1 LKRSSSKYAL
11 TAVASCCHW
20 SLSSS
25 SSSSLS
31 NLYPSSFVLNLK
43 SLRPKLT
50 EQRPREGVVRW
61 GAVAPHHTTG
71 VRRPA
76 SNGDGGG
83 RGMEKNLMAVG
94 LVRSRPSFSGGM
106 HACMVLALAAGGRFY
121 HACRQH
127 ALALPSWRVRGHH
140 SRPFNPLPHALR
152 FRAL

>member
-1 LKRSSSKYAL
+1 MLLGGA
-11 TAVASCCHW
+11 
-20 SLSSS
+20 
-25 SSSSLS
+25 
-31 NLYPSSFVLNLK
+31 PS
-43 SLRPKLT
+43 
-50 EQRPREGVVRW
+50 
-61 GAVAPHHTTG
+61 HHTTG

-127 ALALPSWRVRGHH
+127 ALALPPWRVRGHP

-152 FRAL
+152 LRAL